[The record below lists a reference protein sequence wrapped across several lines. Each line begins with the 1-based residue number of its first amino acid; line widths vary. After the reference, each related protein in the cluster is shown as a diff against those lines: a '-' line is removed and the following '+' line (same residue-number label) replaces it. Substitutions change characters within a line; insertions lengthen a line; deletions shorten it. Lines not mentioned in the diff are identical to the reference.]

1 MTGKRPYSRFK
12 GKGFSPL
19 PNIDQTGETPTEGQQ
34 RPLKGIFPNGQKP
47 SKQVENDMA
56 KDNTKKDVSNVETG
70 KKVQGTTPISDQER
84 VQKIVSSLKNLLE
97 TGEEWQRKS
106 TSISGVSVIRL
117 PESKTRKASLAVEIN
132 PLNDQGLPIKK
143 KGVMIMNPSEV
154 EAFQNV
160 FSDSRIPSLVTLAN
174 DVSGIQKRTSSKS
187 TDIIEI

>member
-1 MTGKRPYSRFK
+1 
-12 GKGFSPL
+12 
-19 PNIDQTGETPTEGQQ
+19 
-34 RPLKGIFPNGQKP
+34 
-47 SKQVENDMA
+47 MA